1 MVIFSTRSY
10 VNLWV
15 LFYLFL
21 EIRCSGVILRP
32 ELGENRHFIPVNY
45 QWQVLKAQQ
54 LDVQVYSSSVK
65 GEQFKV
71 LTKPKKIKNIKG
83 DGNCFFNAI
92 SYWITGAQHDGGLMR
107 LLIVYSMKMSER
119 FQTMLSEWERNLR
132 VQEMLK
138 YTTYAECHEL
148 FAAAEFLQTSLY
160 VYSEDAWH
168 FISKNGIGS
177 EEILEPCIYMHHVNN
192 NHYEVILDVDDE
204 PRIIEKQQPP
214 IKVVEES
221 KVQIFTENDAETAKY
236 FQYLYDLERDNC
248 TDSNKLKAFKKL
260 IKKSINKAKNKIHR
274 QYNEYTENQE
284 IENLQEELFITPPV
298 STKNDTEVFQ
308 DIKPPVSTKKDTEVV
323 QKDQNETDE
332 IIQDISKTVENTKNG
347 NSLEDDARYARYL
360 QDVYD
365 NETQP
370 VPRETE
376 IIDTPKV
383 TTEDANYARYLQ
395 DLYDEENVTLS
406 SSNKTNIAE
415 KPNAEKSTVDDAS
428 VAEIPTNIGKSYEN
442 YMPVTVEEVM
452 DHNYVIEVTTDPMVN
467 TRHFVP
473 VTLQWQA
480 RKCMQFGLKLKK
492 SVFNHDEP
500 VKLLGNPTDRNA
512 MPKNNNS
519 LYHAISYWITGS
531 SDYAKFLR
539 KRINSKKDITDEY
552 FEFFEIAQF
561 LNTSIYLHSFGVWQF
576 FSKDG
581 INAVE
586 TVQSCL
592 YLSSVDKVHF
602 EVVTNVE

>member
-248 TDSNKLKAFKKL
+248 TDSNKLKRSKSKREAFKKL
-260 IKKSINKAKNKIHR
+260 IKKSINK
-274 QYNEYTENQE
+274 
-284 IENLQEELFITPPV
+284 
-298 STKNDTEVFQ
+298 
-308 DIKPPVSTKKDTEVV
+308 
-323 QKDQNETDE
+323 KDQNETDE